1 MNPKRNDAGAASM
14 SPESDVP
21 VFSVIKGNPTEE
33 ELAALV
39 AVLALRSSRGERS
52 RPSASAG
59 WSAYWR
65 SVRAPVQPGPEA
77 WRMSGRPQ

>member
-1 MNPKRNDAGAASM
+1 M
-14 SPESDVP
+14 SDSDVDI
-21 VFSVIKGNPTEE
+21 SVVRGSPTDE

-39 AVLALRSSRGERS
+39 IVLALSRRRSEPDPAT
-52 RPSASAG
+52 RPSG

-65 SVRAPVQPGPEA
+65 SVRAPITPGPNA

>member
-1 MNPKRNDAGAASM
+1 MSTEYDAPA
-14 SPESDVP
+14 
-21 VFSVIKGNPTEE
+21 FSVVKGNPTEE

-39 AVLALRSSRGERS
+39 AVLALRSAADQE
-52 RPSASAG
+52 PQATQTG

-77 WRMSGRPQ
+77 WRMSGRPA